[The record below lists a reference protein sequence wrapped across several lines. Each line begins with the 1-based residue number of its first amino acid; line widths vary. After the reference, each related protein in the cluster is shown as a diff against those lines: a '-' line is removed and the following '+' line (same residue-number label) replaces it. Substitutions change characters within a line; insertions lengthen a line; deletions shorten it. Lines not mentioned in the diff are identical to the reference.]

1 MFSLV
6 VENLFILVE
15 IHILVVDNFFC
26 GERWG
31 K

>member
-6 VENLFILVE
+6 VENLFILVK
-15 IHILVVDNFFC
+15 IHILAVDNFFC